1 MIDLNK
7 LFIKKLTFSTTN
19 NKAASIGL
27 LVSRIPWCITLF
39 YFHGLE
45 KVTGYNTMV
54 EHFRN
59 PLGLGTHF
67 TLAYALVADAVC
79 STLILL
85 GIFTRPAAVI
95 LFVNVL
101 VALVFIHPWEERL
114 LLYNAFFAMI
124 VFTGPGRYS
133 LDTFFFKQFNEA

>member
-1 MIDLNK
+1 MIEWNRQI
-7 LFIKKLTFSTTN
+7 IKRLTFATTN
-19 NKAASIGL
+19 NKAASVGL
-27 LVSRIPWCITLF
+27 LVSRIPWCMALF

-45 KVTGYNTMV
+45 KVTGYGTMV

-79 STLILL
+79 STVILL

-95 LFVNVL
+95 LFVNL
-101 VALVFIHPWEERL
+101 MVAMIFIHPWEERL
-114 LLYNAFFAMI
+114 LLYNAFYLMI
-124 VFTGPGRYS
+124 LLAGPGRYS
-133 LDTFFFKQFNEA
+133 LDAFIFKQTQDA

>member
-19 NKAASIGL
+19 NKGASIGL

-114 LLYNAFFAMI
+114 LLYNAFFAMV

-133 LDTFFFKQFNEA
+133 LDGFFFNKPEQA